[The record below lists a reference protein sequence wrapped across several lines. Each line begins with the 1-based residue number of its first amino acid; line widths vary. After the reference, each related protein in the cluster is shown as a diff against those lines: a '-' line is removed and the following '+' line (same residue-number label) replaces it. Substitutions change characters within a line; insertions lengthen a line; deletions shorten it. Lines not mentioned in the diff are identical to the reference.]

1 MKDNRVKEEFYNWGI
16 DGIDLLYNQRSQK
29 APPPFLRLH
38 RPDLSMV
45 EENFNADISKAA
57 KLVLSAEYLTVL
69 TGVGVSVESGVR
81 PFRGPG
87 GLWTEK
93 GEPAMDSYQRF
104 LSDPKCYWER
114 RSRPR
119 EETGPWRAI
128 SGAKPN
134 PGHITL
140 AELECLGIV
149 SV

>member
-69 TGVGVSVESGVR
+69 TGAGVSVESGVR

-87 GLWTEK
+87 GLWMRKESPPWTAIKDFSQIRSVTGREGADPGK
-93 GEPAMDSYQRF
+93 KRVRGGQYRG
-104 LSDPKCYWER
+104 LSQTR
-114 RSRPR
+114 
-119 EETGPWRAI
+119 GI
-128 SGAKPN
+128 SPSQSLSA
-134 PGHITL
+134 
-140 AELECLGIV
+140 
-149 SV
+149 